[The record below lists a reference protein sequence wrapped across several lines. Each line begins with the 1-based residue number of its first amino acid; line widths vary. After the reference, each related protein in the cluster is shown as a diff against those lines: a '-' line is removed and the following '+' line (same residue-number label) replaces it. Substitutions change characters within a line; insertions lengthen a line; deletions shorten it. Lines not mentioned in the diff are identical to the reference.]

1 MFKCVSQLWAYLCE
15 RCGVTVGVGPGCPCV
30 LCRDAVKLDIAQQ
43 AGMDFDTALD
53 QSVRRAL
60 ANDGLARGVHECVK
74 CLEKRTAHLCLLADD
89 CEESGIV
96 ALVEALCTQNKIRLH
111 KVWSRARANSGGAFA
126 GVEWNWRGE
135 DVWGAVTPMCP
146 PFFFCCVEL
155 MRTPL

>member
-1 MFKCVSQLWAYLCE
+1 MAE
-15 RCGVTVGVGPGCPCV
+15 G
-30 LCRDAVKLDIAQQ
+30 DAVKLDIAQQ

-111 KVWSRARANSGGAFA
+111 KVPSREDLGRLCGLVRLNKDGEEKVVKTSVAVVR
-126 GVEWNWRGE
+126 NWGE
-135 DVWGAVTPMCP
+135 ESEALSFLLDH
-146 PFFFCCVEL
+146 L
-155 MRTPL
+155 RKNH